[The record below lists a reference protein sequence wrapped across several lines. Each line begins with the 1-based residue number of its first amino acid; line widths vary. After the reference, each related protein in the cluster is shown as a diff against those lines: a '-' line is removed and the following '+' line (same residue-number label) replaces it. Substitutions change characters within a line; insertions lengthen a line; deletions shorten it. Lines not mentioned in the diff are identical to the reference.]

1 MSRSYRIVDSTPA
14 IFDLTQ
20 YTHTKIGTLPNVLW
34 ARNNERQYALEP
46 TPFIRPPLDEL
57 IHTVAIKHPEWTFI
71 ADAPWGYARA
81 IEDSGV
87 QSRDIIEVP
96 IADFEVFHDK
106 EKLGSISANGYLRN
120 KPAFQMIN
128 HRISE
133 KRQRGTGTKTTD
145 IKKALRIVEKEFGRR
160 SMSEKL
166 SLIKAEGV
174 GAISTAWYNTKSNS
188 DTVQRYFLRHM
199 EEYLAENYEKYR
211 DIAIGKGAKT
221 DMLDKWDDHMRATQ
235 VATEIKEA
243 HDVGNALFVHTT
255 STLYAAIG
263 TLNKDV
269 AYHTWTSDTVPDV
282 VRRKVG
288 MLKLVENNTFLPD
301 IGFRISDDVFL
312 ILKETENGNEQ

>member
-1 MSRSYRIVDSTPA
+1 MSRSYRIVDSTPV

-20 YTHTKIGTLPNVLW
+20 YTHVKIGTLPNVLW
-34 ARNNERQYALEP
+34 ARNKERDYALEP
-46 TPFIRPPLDEL
+46 TPCIRAPLDEF

-71 ADAPWGYARA
+71 ADAPWGYART

-96 IADFEVFHDK
+96 ISDFEVFHDK
-106 EKLGSISANGYLRN
+106 EKLGSINTNSTRGG
-120 KPAFQMIN
+120 KHAFQMIN

-133 KRQRGTGTKTTD
+133 KRKHGSGTKTTD
-145 IKKALRIVEKEFGRR
+145 MKKALRIVEKEFGRR

-166 SLIKAEGV
+166 FLIKGEGS

-188 DTVQRYFLRHM
+188 GSVQQYFLRHM
-199 EEYLAENYEKYR
+199 EDYLVENYEKYR
-211 DIAIGKGAKT
+211 DIAIARGAKT
-221 DMLDKWDDHMRATQ
+221 DMLDKWDEYMRATQ

-243 HDVGNALFVHTT
+243 HDVGKALFVNTT